1 VAAVDV
7 RAPCL
12 PSLDSQEKE
21 EKKEKKKK
29 NPRLFHSSG
38 DGIPSTKKCLC
49 ILGHGEFLYDLHKS

>member
-29 NPRLFHSSG
+29 NLDDIRFFALRYHRYARK
-38 DGIPSTKKCLC
+38 STHFFNM
-49 ILGHGEFLYDLHKS
+49 GNF